1 MKTTDFDYFL
11 PEELIADYPLDCR
24 SSSRLLVNINN
35 VEHKCFK
42 DIIEKSSKE
51 QISFKATLAVSPKY
65 ILKGN
70 RKNNNSKI
78 RVVFD
83 ACFR

>member
-1 MKTTDFDYFL
+1 MK
-11 PEELIADYPLDCR
+11 
-24 SSSRLLVNINN
+24 SSILLLLGLVLGLWTSWPGIFIPINW
-35 VEHKCFK
+35 KCFR

-51 QISFKATLAVSPKY
+51 QISFKAALAISPNY
-65 ILKGN
+65 LLKGN
-70 RKNNNSKI
+70 RKNNYSKI

>member
-1 MKTTDFDYFL
+1 MKTLFL
-11 PEELIADYPLDCR
+11 
-24 SSSRLLVNINN
+24 LLSGLVFGLCTSWPGIVIPNN
-35 VEHKCFK
+35 WKCLR

-65 ILKGN
+65 LLKGN
-70 RKNNNSKI
+70 RKNNNSRL

>member
-1 MKTTDFDYFL
+1 MKSLFL
-11 PEELIADYPLDCR
+11 LF
-24 SSSRLLVNINN
+24 SGLVLGLWAAWPGIVIPNN
-35 VEHKCFK
+35 WRCFR
-42 DIIEKSSKE
+42 DIIVKSSNE
-51 QISFKATLAVSPKY
+51 QISFKAALAVSPNY
-65 ILKGN
+65 LLKGK

>member
-1 MKTTDFDYFL
+1 MAIAFILFHMK
-11 PEELIADYPLDCR
+11 
-24 SSSRLLVNINN
+24 SSILLLLGLVLGLWTSWPGIFIPINW
-35 VEHKCFK
+35 KCFR

-51 QISFKATLAVSPKY
+51 QISFKAALAVSPNY
-65 ILKGN
+65 LLKGK
-70 RKNNNSKI
+70 RKNNFSKI

>member
-1 MKTTDFDYFL
+1 MKSL
-11 PEELIADYPLDCR
+11 C
-24 SSSRLLVNINN
+24 LLFSGLVLGLWAAWPGIVIPNN
-35 VEHKCFK
+35 WRCFR
-42 DIIEKSSKE
+42 DIIVKSSNE
-51 QISFKATLAVSPKY
+51 QISFKAALAVSPNY
-65 ILKGN
+65 LLKGK